1 MEVDARATLVVMEVD
16 ARATLVVIARWDEV
30 PTRQSSRLPWERSDA
45 GWIAAS
51 LRSSQ

>member
-1 MEVDARATLVVMEVD
+1 MKVDARATLVVMEVD

-30 PTRQSSRLPWERSDA
+30 PTWQSSRLPWERNDA